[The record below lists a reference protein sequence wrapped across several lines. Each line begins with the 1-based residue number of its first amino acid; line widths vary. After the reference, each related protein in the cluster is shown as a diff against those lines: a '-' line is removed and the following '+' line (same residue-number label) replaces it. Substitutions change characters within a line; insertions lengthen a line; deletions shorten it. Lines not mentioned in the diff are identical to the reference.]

1 MTQFT
6 DLRHMS
12 ARRALCIG
20 LILFVIDLNGQTPGC
35 IEVRRDLSD
44 ASMLHA
50 NGEHAAA
57 LDHWDKA
64 LPQCAY
70 ALWYW
75 IEATEA
81 ALVFGDTIRAARYLT
96 NVYAQGGQP
105 LVNYSDP
112 IKALFAHG
120 VPAPLMEA
128 IQNAKLEWA
137 SKADS
142 VWIVALQE
150 MYALDQSHR
159 ADDAL
164 TRRNDSLNLERLIHL
179 TETRSF
185 PAPARTGSSYGI
197 VNLLLWHHRGELGMN
212 ERLVHYVGLVQKAM
226 DACEIEPDF
235 LTGLL
240 DYEAWENGEPMPFG
254 VLIGYFRDKLDG
266 IHLPT
271 LEEIDAN
278 RASVGLGLLE
288 YQARSQGLSMDSL
301 PFGR

>member
-1 MTQFT
+1 
-6 DLRHMS
+6 MS
-12 ARRALCIG
+12 TCRTLCIG
-20 LILFVIDLNGQTPGC
+20 LTLFVFDLHGQPPRC
-35 IEVRRDLSD
+35 IEVRCDLSE

-57 LDHWDKA
+57 LDKWDKA
-64 LPQCAY
+64 LPQCAF

-75 IEATEA
+75 IEATEG
-81 ALVFGDTIRAARYLT
+81 ALTLGDTIRAARYLT

-112 IKALFAHG
+112 IKALFTHG
-120 VPAPLMEA
+120 VSTPLLEP
-128 IQNAKLEWA
+128 IRNAKMEWA
-137 SKADS
+137 AKADS

-164 TRRNDSLNLERLIHL
+164 TRLNDSLNLERLIQL
-179 TETRSF
+179 TETRGF

-197 VNLLLWHHRGELGMN
+197 VNLLLWHHRGEIGLNG
-212 ERLVHYVGLVQKAM
+212 RLIHYLDLVQKAM

-235 LTGLL
+235 LTGLV
-240 DYEAWENGEPMPFG
+240 DYEAWEHGEPMPFG
-254 VLIGYFRDKLDG
+254 TLIGYFRDQLDG

-278 RASVGLGLLE
+278 RASVGSGPLE
-288 YQARSQGLSMDSL
+288 YLARSQGIPLDSL